1 MKAGANSCRAGRPG
15 SPTRMQEAG
24 PPALPAAPSAPRQA
38 AGMGKWQGPT
48 WERGDAEVLGAPGSR
63 SVQSPALGKTHA
75 TRSPARA
82 VPGPQPPQNAA
93 GYLLRSP
100 TPRPLLPP
108 PHPPPS
114 RGRRRNLRWSSD
126 QPWRS
131 CVSSRRCRRL
141 CPRPLQSKRAW
152 AGVWACECERVKV
165 RLWVHEEVW
174 ESVQVWARGER
185 QCRCGCACVS
195 VSASASGVRSVPS
208 SSAAGAGGASQVP
221 AERGRRRS
229 GGSRSERAN
238 YKPGRGV
245 SGTWG
250 PAPLAAWP
258 EDPGKDR
265 RRKPWG
271 YRAEPAET
279 AGSAPDR
286 LSRPLPGPRACG
298 PEPGESPRVCAR
310 TSVCGA

>member
-1 MKAGANSCRAGRPG
+1 MKAGANSCPAGRPG

-141 CPRPLQSKRAW
+141 CPRPCRVSGPEQGCERVSVRGWKCACECTRECER
-152 AGVWACECERVKV
+152 VCECER
-165 RLWVHEEVW
+165 
-174 ESVQVWARGER
+174 ER
-185 QCRCGCACVS
+185 WKAM
-195 VSASASGVRSVPS
+195 
-208 SSAAGAGGASQVP
+208 
-221 AERGRRRS
+221 
-229 GGSRSERAN
+229 
-238 YKPGRGV
+238 
-245 SGTWG
+245 
-250 PAPLAAWP
+250 
-258 EDPGKDR
+258 
-265 RRKPWG
+265 
-271 YRAEPAET
+271 
-279 AGSAPDR
+279 
-286 LSRPLPGPRACG
+286 
-298 PEPGESPRVCAR
+298 
-310 TSVCGA
+310 